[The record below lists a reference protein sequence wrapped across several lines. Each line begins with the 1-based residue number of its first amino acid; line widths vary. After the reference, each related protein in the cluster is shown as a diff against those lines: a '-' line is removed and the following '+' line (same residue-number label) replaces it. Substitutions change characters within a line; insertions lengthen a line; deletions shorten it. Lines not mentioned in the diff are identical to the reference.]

1 MKQIAS
7 PMAASENRGE
17 LPMPPMMMDHDTDP
31 AKKLV
36 AEIGDLSTVELFN
49 NQILVAVYIR
59 PQKTKSGI
67 YLSDKTVDED
77 RFQSKVGLLVK
88 MGPSAF
94 EDNAEGWFKGEQFN
108 LNDWLVFRPSDGW
121 NVTIH
126 GVLCRVLTDTQVK
139 ARVKTPDEIW

>member
-1 MKQIAS
+1 
-7 PMAASENRGE
+7 
-17 LPMPPMMMDHDTDP
+17 MPPMIMDHETNP
-31 AKKLV
+31 ASKLLNDL
-36 AEIGDLSTVELFN
+36 GDLSDIELFN

-77 RFQSKVGLLVK
+77 RHQSKVGLLVK

-94 EDNAEGWFKGEQFN
+94 EENDEGWFKGESFN

-121 NVTIH
+121 QITVNGT
-126 GVLCRVLTDTQVK
+126 LCRILTDTQIK
-139 ARVKTPDEIW
+139 GRVKMPDQVW